1 MASTSKKQDYVLLSG
16 CLLFGDK
23 QKFQHF
29 LKNFGNEFL
38 INIYLDKELLN
49 YKDKNPLDWLIQL
62 NKTQKQITIQNISEN
77 IRHIISLLDQNA
89 TTMPSPE
96 IAKEMS
102 QKNNTLTIS
111 PQKDYELGMH
121 SKNISWCQ
129 TEELDDSDS
138 AQRNLENFSDDSN
151 SPPSTSSNKQTIQI
165 NLQSLKIKIPKQSKP
180 PKCEKEK
187 PTCKAKSNF

>member
-1 MASTSKKQDYVLLSG
+1 MLRKCGETELTIMYRNYMTSASKMQDYVSLSG

-29 LKNFGNEFL
+29 LKNFGTEFL

-49 YKDKNPLDWLIQL
+49 YEDKNPLDWLIQL
-62 NKTQKQITIQNISEN
+62 NTTQKQITIQNISDN
-77 IRHIISLLDQNA
+77 ITHMISLLDQNA
-89 TTMPSPE
+89 TTTPSPE

-102 QKNNTLTIS
+102 QRNDAITIS
-111 PQKDYELGMH
+111 PQIDYRLGMH
-121 SKNISWCQ
+121 SKNISRCQ

-151 SPPSTSSNKQTIQI
+151 SPHQHHQI
-165 NLQSLKIKIPKQSKP
+165 NKLFKKIFNP
-180 PKCEKEK
+180 
-187 PTCKAKSNF
+187 